1 MRAIHTVASITYEAG
16 GLSYSVVRLCESL
29 IKQGHDITLSVLNDP
44 PRLSYPH
51 FVRAFPMGI
60 GPRKLGRSPA
70 MARWLAREGAS
81 RTVDIL
87 HSHSMWMMP
96 NVYPGIM
103 ARRYRIPLIVSPR
116 GTLSSWAMASGSFVK
131 RFFWPLVQRPA
142 ISAAAC
148 FHATAESEYE
158 DIRCLGFRQPVAII
172 PNGIDM
178 PEPIPKREQP
188 LRTLLFLSRI
198 HPIKGLDL
206 LLPAWQAVQDHFPA
220 WRLVIAGPNDSDG
233 YLEKMQALAAQL
245 ELKRLEFIG
254 EVKGAQKWE
263 TYSQADLFVL
273 PTYSEN
279 FGNVV
284 AEALASGIP
293 AIVSKGAPWAGLIE
307 KRAGWWIDIG
317 VAPLVSCLMQALALS
332 SDQLSEMG
340 QRGRRWMQ
348 EEFSWDSL
356 GLKMAHTYEWIM
368 HGGFKPEWI
377 VEE

>member
-29 IKQGHDITLSVLNDP
+29 IKQGHDMTLSVLNDP
-44 PRLSYPH
+44 PRPSFPH
-51 FVRAFPMGI
+51 FVRAFSLGI

-70 MARWLAREGAS
+70 MFQWLAQETRS
-81 RTVDIL
+81 HNVDIL
-87 HSHSMWMMP
+87 HNHSLWMMP
-96 NVYPGIM
+96 NVYPGTI

-116 GTLSSWAMASGSFVK
+116 GTLSPWAMASGSFVK
-131 RFFWPLVQRPA
+131 RFFWPLVQRPT
-142 ISAAAC
+142 ISPAVC

-158 DIRCLGFRQPVAII
+158 DIRRLGFRQPVAII
-172 PNGIDM
+172 PNGIDI
-178 PEPIPKREQP
+178 PEPSPKREQP

-198 HPIKGLDL
+198 NPKKGLDL
-206 LLPAWQAVQDHFPA
+206 LLPAWQAVQDRFSD
-220 WRLVIAGPNDSDG
+220 WRLVIAGPSDSPG

-245 ELKRLEFIG
+245 KLERIAFIG

-263 TYSQADLFVL
+263 TYYQADLFVL

-307 KRAGWWIDIG
+307 KEAGWWIEIG
-317 VAPLVSCLMQALALS
+317 VAPLVNCLTQALALS
-332 SDQLSEMG
+332 PDRLSEMG

-348 EEFSWDSL
+348 DEFSWDSL
-356 GLKMAHTYEWIM
+356 GLMMMRTYEWIVY
-368 HGGFKPEWI
+368 GGSKPEWI

>member
-70 MARWLAREGAS
+70 MARWLAREGSS

-96 NVYPGIM
+96 NVYPGIV

-158 DIRCLGFRQPVAII
+158 DIRRLGFRQPVAII
-172 PNGIDM
+172 PNGIDI

-198 HPIKGLDL
+198 HPKKGLDL

-220 WRLVIAGPNDSDG
+220 WRLVIAGPRDSDG

-293 AIVSKGAPWAGLIE
+293 AIVSKGAPWAGLVE

-348 EEFSWDSL
+348 EEFSWDCL
-356 GLKMAHTYEWIM
+356 GHRMTRTYEWII
-368 HGGFKPEWI
+368 HGGVKPAWVI
-377 VEE
+377 DR